1 VVSSSKHLVSCDNF
15 TDIFPGRGHY
25 ARNKAT
31 HKRQMESEGRAMHH
45 EATRAIKAAVDKL
58 LDDLPSKFTTAYSS
72 VLEQIREEIKL
83 FFEQN
88 SSNGQRKLR
97 NGTRRLPSKAKER
110 LQKALSIDINTLA
123 NDWTLR
129 WILILRA
136 SLRLTIL
143 MTMTITI
150 DMSTNDK

>member
-1 VVSSSKHLVSCDNF
+1 
-15 TDIFPGRGHY
+15 
-25 ARNKAT
+25 
-31 HKRQMESEGRAMHH
+31 MHH

-129 WILILRA
+129 LPVN
-136 SLRLTIL
+136 SGPENDESDNE
-143 MTMTITI
+143 MDFNPESFVEI
-150 DMSTNDK
+150 DNSDDDDYND